1 MVFVQAAAIEAQAIG
16 QRAHSGDVTLHD
28 ISLTI
33 GYRELV
39 AIIGGSGSG
48 KTTLL
53 DALSGLRPPASG
65 MVLRA
70 PVPAAGYQRNIR
82 QPSPIVTAYV
92 PEDDT
97 IHPVLPLSRA
107 LRYTAALRGV
117 GGDAAEV
124 GAAVDAALRM
134 VDLAFSTSAPVGDL
148 NPGERKRAA
157 IAAELLTRPL
167 LLFLEE
173 PTANLDPAQG
183 AEVMRVLRH
192 VADSGT
198 TVVLTTSR
206 PLDAAR
212 CDKVAV
218 LATGGHL
225 AFFGTPGAAC
235 GYFGADSL
243 DEIYERLAGLGDPA
257 AAWSRRFFHFSRSRV
272 GFPASATIPQLPGAG
287 ALLVPDTAGP
297 LSAGPV
303 STLVDE
309 NEADDD
315 VFAALP
321 GQAHS
326 QQPPAAP
333 ARVAVGGRLLR
344 PFRQLP
350 VLISR
355 NGWALTRW
363 RPAQIA
369 LAAAPLAA
377 ALVFSLLLAAG
388 ALDGP
393 AAVSLAWAV
402 LGGLAVGMAYGLAT
416 GRGEVG
422 GLRCERFAGL
432 STWAYVL
439 ARAIVLLLPLA
450 VADLLILAVPGLSG
464 RLPAGSAYLALA
476 LASLVGLAVALAR
489 TVLAATP
496 RR

>member
-1 MVFVQAAAIEAQAIG
+1 MVFVQAAIEAQAIG
-16 QRAHSGDVTLHD
+16 QRARSGDVTLRD
-28 ISLTI
+28 ISLTV

-53 DALSGLRPPASG
+53 DALSGLRPPTSG
-65 MVLRA
+65 TVLRA
-70 PVPAAGYQRNIR
+70 SLPDDGYKRNITLR
-82 QPSPIVTAYV
+82 QESAIAYV

-97 IHPVLPLSRA
+97 IHPALPLARA

-117 GGDAAEV
+117 SGGDAQLD
-124 GAAVDAALRM
+124 AAIDAALRM
-134 VDLAFSTSAPVGDL
+134 VDLVFSAPAPVGDL

-157 IAAELLTRPL
+157 IAAELLGRPA

-192 VADSGT
+192 ISDSGT

-225 AFFGTPGAAC
+225 AFFGTPAAAC

-257 AAWSRRFFHFSRSRV
+257 VAWSRRFFHFSRSRV
-272 GFPASATIPQLPGAG
+272 GFPAPVTIPQVPGPA

-297 LSAGPV
+297 LSAGRV

-309 NEADDD
+309 DDEEDDELFRAAMEARADLMP
-315 VFAALP
+315 AA
-321 GQAHS
+321 A
-326 QQPPAAP
+326 PPATN
-333 ARVAVGGRLLR
+333 GGLLR
-344 PFRQLP
+344 PVRQLS
-350 VLISR
+350 VLIKR
-355 NGWALTRW
+355 NAWVLARW
-363 RPAQIA
+363 RPAQYA
-369 LAAAPLAA
+369 LVAAPVVV

-393 AAVSLAWAV
+393 SAVSLAWAV
-402 LGGLAVGMAYGLAT
+402 LGGLAVGLAYGVAT
-416 GRGEVG
+416 GRGDVG
-422 GLRCERFAGL
+422 VLRCERFAGL
-432 STWAYVL
+432 HTGAYVL
-439 ARAIVLLLPLA
+439 ARAAVLVPQLA
-450 VADLLILAVPGLSG
+450 VADLLILAVPGISG
-464 RLPAGSAYLALA
+464 RLPAGPAYVALV
-476 LASLVGLAVALAR
+476 LASLAGLAVAVAR
-489 TVLAATP
+489 TILSAVP